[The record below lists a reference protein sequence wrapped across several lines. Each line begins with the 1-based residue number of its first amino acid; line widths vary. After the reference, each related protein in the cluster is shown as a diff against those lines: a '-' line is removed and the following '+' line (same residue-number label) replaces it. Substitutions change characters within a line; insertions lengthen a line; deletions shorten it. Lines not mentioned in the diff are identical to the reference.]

1 MKARNNPW
9 VTSPNSLLTS
19 VVKNVSETLTLHLP
33 EAIKGWRLG
42 RGELAGVLARAA
54 PPDED
59 GGGPG
64 GGRRGHR
71 ELPAPKGGVECPAG
85 LNLVLG
91 ESASE
96 LLEKGGKHVLA
107 VDTTEVE
114 YWGEKDGWVHYSPG
128 RG

>member
-1 MKARNNPW
+1 M
-9 VTSPNSLLTS
+9 
-19 VVKNVSETLTLHLP
+19 
-33 EAIKGWRLG
+33 
-42 RGELAGVLARAA
+42 
-54 PPDED
+54 
-59 GGGPG
+59 
-64 GGRRGHR
+64 
-71 ELPAPKGGVECPAG
+71 ECPAG

-91 ESASE
+91 EVASE

>member
-54 PPDED
+54 LLGAHPTRTAEVLGVADED
-59 GGGPG
+59 TVSYQLRKVGWSAP
-64 GGRRGHR
+64 RG
-71 ELPAPKGGVECPAG
+71 
-85 LNLVLG
+85 
-91 ESASE
+91 S
-96 LLEKGGKHVLA
+96 
-107 VDTTEVE
+107 T
-114 YWGEKDGWVHYSPG
+114 
-128 RG
+128 